1 MTQRGITFRFLSEE
15 DVIGAGVLDMGACV
29 ETIEEVFAL
38 VARGDYL
45 MGGPNQNDHGLMM
58 WFPDDPVHPGMPA
71 AGPDRRFMA
80 MIAYL
85 GGTFQI
91 AGEKWYGSNTANR
104 EKGLPRSIHTITLND
119 VETGAPLSLM
129 SGNLI
134 SAMRTGAVAGVA
146 SRHLAPPG
154 SDTIAIIGAGVIS
167 KACARAI
174 AYAMPGA
181 ACIKIFD
188 LDKKRAQDF
197 GTDLK
202 AEFSATVQIAES
214 LEAAVRD
221 ADVVSVA
228 TSGASAPAI
237 LEQWL
242 KPGAL
247 LALTGHTRLADTLYE
262 NSRVVVDNWAMHTA
276 LYRDAAEHPSGLK
289 SLESWAMSADLLR
302 LWHEEKIQTCDIEE
316 IGAYVIKGQNH
327 AENRATIFI
336 SGGMPVEDIAW
347 ASRVHENAKKR
358 ELGQILQLWDAPH
371 WA

>member
-1 MTQRGITFRFLSEE
+1 M
-15 DVIGAGVLDMGACV
+15 
-29 ETIEEVFAL
+29 
-38 VARGDYL
+38 
-45 MGGPNQNDHGLMM
+45 
-58 WFPDDPVHPGMPA
+58 
-71 AGPDRRFMA
+71 
-80 MIAYL
+80 
-85 GGTFQI
+85 
-91 AGEKWYGSNTANR
+91 
-104 EKGLPRSIHTITLND
+104 
-119 VETGAPLSLM
+119 
-129 SGNLI
+129 
-134 SAMRTGAVAGVA
+134 
-146 SRHLAPPG
+146 
-154 SDTIAIIGAGVIS
+154 IS

-174 AYAMPGA
+174 AYATPGA

-202 AEFSATVQIAES
+202 TEFSATVQIAES

-228 TSGASAPAI
+228 TSGASAPVI

-327 AENRATIFI
+327 AENRVTIFI

-347 ASRVHENAKKR
+347 ASRVHENARKR